1 MNYKYLSKYHSIY
14 RFSIGGDLIAHIEKL
29 PIAYSN
35 QHYIYVIQPGSDE
48 LKRLMLKP
56 YNRYYSS
63 DIYTEID
70 EKVQKAMQMRIA
82 KGLKEYG
89 RCWSGFTAWFLLD
102 DPTPLKDFVQ
112 NVTKNQVERAAL
124 LSDQEKLQHDIWKL
138 KLDLSHAE
146 SRLEKI
152 NQSLSALSE
161 LDNAVV
167 TLPEGVTLG

>member
-1 MNYKYLSKYHSIY
+1 MNYKHLSKYHSIY

-63 DIYTEID
+63 DICTEVD
-70 EKVQKAMQMRIA
+70 EKVQKDMQMRIA

-112 NVTKNQVERAAL
+112 NVTKNQMERAAL
-124 LSDQEKLQHDIWKL
+124 LSDQENLQHDIWKL
-138 KLDLSHAE
+138 KLNLSHAE